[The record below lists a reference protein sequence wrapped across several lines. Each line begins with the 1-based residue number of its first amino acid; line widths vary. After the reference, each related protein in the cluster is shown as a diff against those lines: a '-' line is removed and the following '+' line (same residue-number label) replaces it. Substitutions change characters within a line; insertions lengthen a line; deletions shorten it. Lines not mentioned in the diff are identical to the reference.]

1 MRATLPSREFDP
13 SVPIWQD
20 RRDGRGRYPP
30 GRERTTLTL
39 AARAAIPALLLLAL
53 GGRTSIPTFED
64 RLSRLELLKSRG
76 TISDAEYAIM
86 RRRLVETFDPA
97 TLQTP
102 TDTPASL
109 SAAPAAPAD
118 PPPDPRSLVP
128 APAAEPQGPSEPL
141 SAAWVAGSWRG
152 THTGGSEWYWDVATT
167 LQVSAAGDRIE
178 WAMMRRFR
186 STGGVSVAEA
196 SGTVVVRDDDALELV
211 GAYINSTQLASE
223 GTPVRYELRRA
234 GQALEGVALDAHTA
248 TRTLHLLRVDP

>member
-1 MRATLPSREFDP
+1 VGATLPRREFDP

-20 RRDGRGRYPP
+20 LRDDRGRYPP
-30 GRERTTLTL
+30 GGERTTLTL
-39 AARAAIPALLLLAL
+39 AARVAVPALLLLAL
-53 GGRTSIPTFED
+53 GGCSTTPTFED

-76 TISDAEYAIM
+76 TISDGEYAIM

-97 TLQTP
+97 TLQAP
-102 TDTPASL
+102 TDAPASL

-128 APAAEPQGPSEPL
+128 APAAEPQGASEPL

-152 THTGGSEWYWDVATT
+152 THTGSSEWYWHVATT

-196 SGTVVVRDDDALELV
+196 SGTAVVRDDDALELV
-211 GAYINSTQLASE
+211 GTYTNSTQLVSE
-223 GTPVRYELRRA
+223 GTPFRYELRRA
-234 GQALEGVALDAHTA
+234 GQALEGVALDAHMA
-248 TRTLHLLRVDP
+248 TRTLHLLRVAP